1 MIETG
6 TFYSEYLGEERKI
19 YIYVPEGYGEDPDK
33 NYPVLYMQDGQNI
46 FSHHGEHATKI
57 KWNMDKT
64 AGKLIKKGFIEE
76 IIIVG
81 IANSEWRDDEYTP
94 TVDAQEG
101 SGGYADMYLKFLTE
115 EVKGYIDEH
124 FAVRPFR
131 EDTAIGG
138 SSLGGLLSLYAAIA
152 YPEYFGKVAAISP
165 SIWWDN
171 NIILDMAE
179 EWDVEPDEMQIWMD
193 MGLYEIDEEEIEAGE
208 PHPFEGSRE
217 LCEILTDKGFIVGQ
231 NFHYYEDY
239 WGSHDE
245 ISWGRRMK
253 KVLMF
258 LFGQ

>member
-1 MIETG
+1 MIETR
-6 TFYSEYLGEERKI
+6 TFYSEYLGEERNI
-19 YIYVPEGYGEDPDK
+19 YIFLPAGYGEDPDK
-33 NYPVLYMQDGQNI
+33 TYPVLYMQDGQNI
-46 FSHHGEHATKI
+46 FSHYGENATKI
-57 KWNMDKT
+57 KWNLDKT

-94 TVDAQEG
+94 TQDDSEG
-101 SGGYADMYLKFLTE
+101 SGGYADIYLKFLIE
-115 EVKGYIDEH
+115 EVKDYIDEN

-138 SSLGGLLSLYAAIA
+138 SSLGGLLALYAAIV
-152 YPEYFGKVAAISP
+152 YPQYFGKVAAISP
-165 SIWWDN
+165 SIWWDD

-179 EWDVEPDEMQIWMD
+179 EWDVETEDMQIWLD
-193 MGLYEIDEEEIEAGE
+193 MGLYEIDEEEMEAGE

-217 LCEILTDKGFIVGQ
+217 LCEILKDKGFILGQ

-239 WGSHDE
+239 WGAHDE

-253 KVLMF
+253 KVLGF